1 MPDPRLVP
9 IADWSRGTNQA
20 PGFMRRAQGAA
31 EEMVDLVIDLQG
43 RPAVREGYTN
53 VDTGALSIGT
63 EAGEYTD
70 GDQICVAHWLGDDD
84 TLDGIKR
91 LYRFPLNASWVQ
103 DKGGRLLFLAVPG
116 ELPYYIDIKE
126 NIRYFWGVK
135 SPIVA
140 TDAIAFTNIFREED
154 GGTEEDL
161 GGLDFRRDVNE
172 IRLGLREIVSEVS
185 IDASGA
191 PIVVRV
197 ITETDIESIEIYI
210 DRQRRVIGLIP
221 FPDERQT
228 TLFAGALKQG
238 SYLWYWD
245 GRDED
250 GDDADPEANYQFI
263 VKIDSDREDRNI
275 WVPPDVEREDDEM
288 PTQIT
293 SVLDKSEAADDDD
306 AEQATE
312 SDKQTK
318 IEFNLGGEASD
329 TVPERFGIELN
340 RRFLCFTHANEDL
353 NIESV
358 PSNLDEIEAYD
369 VLENTSG
376 DDVTFD
382 MEFAIDRQPTPL
394 PWVTHIYAY
403 ISDEFVPVDHDFI
416 KPIETGF
423 QFRRVAE
430 LERVSDTAYE
440 SEVRATP
447 LREAPVLDSYEHDP
461 PPFDVSVIGAYGVG
475 IWAASKNDVYFSKI
489 GNQGDQRMYAL
500 PNENALVPH
509 TFALIGS
516 GQSPILHIHPAAHE
530 SALLCFKRDAIHV
543 VRGKGVISGLYD
555 PQTAVQVDADASTV
569 IEGTGSASPRSVVTV
584 GSAVYFVGSDRKLW
598 RYGTN
603 WRGQTDLDDVGLP
616 IQDYLDNVDDDDL
629 GNLVAFLYQNC
640 YHLIMP
646 DRVIVLDMTRKYWT
660 SFSWRLKDA
669 LWSRGGI
676 NSESILY
683 ALTQS
688 NRLVALYD
696 GDTDAG
702 DTIGGLWRSNPVPMP
717 SESVITGVIAVHT
730 DSEPPTV
737 KCRADVDDRTGDVR
751 TYTPRATNHFR
762 CGLHKIGS
770 RITVQLETDSGFP
783 RLDRI
788 QAEIYPR

>member
-43 RPAVREGYTN
+43 RPAVREGYSN
-53 VDTGALSIGT
+53 VDTGAIGT

-70 GDQICVAHWLGDDD
+70 GDQICVAHWLGDKD
-84 TLDGIKR
+84 TPDGIKR

-116 ELPYYIDIKE
+116 EDPYYIDIKE
-126 NIRYFWGVK
+126 NVRYFWGVK

-140 TDAIAFTNIFREED
+140 TDAIAFTNIFRED
-154 GGTEEDL
+154 SGDEEDL
-161 GGLDFRRDVNE
+161 GDLGFYRLDNE
-172 IRLGLREIVSEVS
+172 IRLGEREIITEVS
-185 IDASGA
+185 IDATSI
-191 PIVVRV
+191 PV
-197 ITETDIESIEIYI
+197 IITVIAATDIESVEIYI
-210 DRQRRVIGLIP
+210 DRQQAA
-221 FPDERQT
+221 FPDARQK
-228 TLFAGALKQG
+228 LLRSGPLPQG
-238 SYLWYWD
+238 SYYMRWD
-245 GRDED
+245 GHDED
-250 GDDADPEANYQFI
+250 GDPVDIDDDYQLN
-263 VKIDSDREDRNI
+263 VKIETDR
-275 WVPPDVEREDDEM
+275 DVENVWM
-288 PTQIT
+288 PLSSHRDGDSTFVHT
-293 SVLDKSEAADDDD
+293 ADVLR
-306 AEQATE
+306 QT
-312 SDKQTK
+312 KQTQT
-318 IEFNLGGEASD
+318 EFNLAVDPGNTTRED
-329 TVPERFGIELN
+329 FVVEKN
-340 RRFLCFTHANEDL
+340 RRFMCFTHVNEDL

-358 PSNLDEIEAYD
+358 PSNLHEVDAYD
-369 VLENTSG
+369 VLENTR
-376 DDVTFD
+376 DVEVTFQV
-382 MEFAIDRQPTPL
+382 EFDSNRQPTPL

-403 ISDEFVPVDHDFI
+403 ISDELIPIDHDFV

-430 LERVSDTAYE
+430 LGVVDTAYE

-447 LREAPVLDSYEHDP
+447 LREASVLDSYEHDP

-509 TFALIGS
+509 TFALTGS

-640 YHLIMP
+640 YHLIMS

-730 DSEPPTV
+730 DSEPPIV
-737 KCRADVDDRTGDVR
+737 KCRADVDDVAGDVR

-762 CGLHKIGS
+762 CGMHKIGS